1 MPVYAYKG
9 VNQLGKTKRGTL
21 QAENLRVARLKLKKE
36 GIFVSELKNKSLV
49 KSEKSFKSSQGKSV
63 KIEELSLATRQLAS
77 LLHANIPLVESLS
90 ALSEQVENPV
100 LQAVFTDCKNAVN
113 EGESFYKTLSKYPK
127 IFNKTYIYMCQA
139 GEASGTLDVILLR
152 LAEFTESANELK
164 QRLRSALTY
173 PVIMVLMSLA
183 VLVILFLSVIPN
195 MRQVFDSTPDLE
207 LPFMSVVVFSLSEF
221 LVNYWYLLLGGALFF
236 FFMFLNWKA
245 SQKGRPQY
253 DSLLLKLG
261 FIGKLVRMVAVA
273 RFARTLATLLKGGV
287 PMLMAMDIVRNVVNN
302 EVLAKAID
310 QARDN
315 ISEGESIAL
324 PLKTSGQFPPIVIHM
339 ISIGE
344 KTGELEN
351 MLEELSK
358 SFEFQV
364 KNSVDKLTSLIS
376 PIVLV
381 FMAIIVG
388 VIVTAVLTPILEIS
402 NIGG

>member
-9 VNQLGKTKRGTL
+9 VNHLGRTKRGTL

-36 GIFVSELKNKSLV
+36 GIYVSELKNKSLA
-49 KSEKSFKSSQGKSV
+49 KNQRNLKSSQNRKV
-63 KIEELSLATRQLAS
+63 KIEELALATRQLAS
-77 LLHANIPLVESLS
+77 LLHANIPLVESLN
-90 ALSEQVENPV
+90 ALSEQVENPI

-139 GEASGTLDVILLR
+139 GEASGTLDVILIR

-164 QRLRSALTY
+164 QRLQAALTY
-173 PVIMVLMSLA
+173 PLIMIIMTIAILIL
-183 VLVILFLSVIPN
+183 LFLFVIPK
-195 MRQVFDSTPDLE
+195 MQQVFSDAIELE
-207 LPFMSVVVFSLSEF
+207 LPSISIAVFAISGW
-221 LVNYWYLLLGGALFF
+221 LVNYWYIFAGGVFF
-236 FFMFLNWKA
+236 LTFMFFNWKN
-245 SQKGRPQY
+245 SEKGRPQY
-253 DSLLLKLG
+253 DTLLLKLG
-261 FIGKLVRMVAVA
+261 FVGKMVRMVAVA
-273 RFARTLATLLKGGV
+273 RFSRTLATLLKGGV
-287 PMLMAMDIVRNVVNN
+287 PMLVSMDIVRNVVNN

-310 QARDN
+310 EAREN

-324 PLKTSGQFPPIVIHM
+324 PLKKSGQFPPIVIHM

-344 KTGELEN
+344 KTGELEA

-364 KNSVDKLTSLIS
+364 KNSVDRLTSLIS

-381 FMAIIVG
+381 FMAIVVG
-388 VIVTAVLTPILEIS
+388 VIVWAVLMPILQLS
-402 NIGG
+402 DLG

>member
-9 VNQLGKTKRGTL
+9 VNQLGKNKRGTL
-21 QAENLRVARLKLKKE
+21 QAENLRIARLKLRKE
-36 GIFVSELKNKSLV
+36 GIYVSELKNKSQA
-49 KSEKSFKSSQGKSV
+49 KSQKSFKASQNKKV

-77 LLHANIPLVESLS
+77 LLHANIPLVDSLS

-100 LQAVFTDCKNAVN
+100 LQAAFTDCKNAVN
-113 EGESFYKTLSKYPK
+113 EGESFYKSLAKYPK
-127 IFNKTYIYMCQA
+127 IFNKTYVYMCQA

-152 LAEFTESANELK
+152 LAEFTESANDLK

-173 PVIMVLMSLA
+173 PAIMIFMSIA
-183 VLVILFLSVIPN
+183 VLVILFLFVVPELE
-195 MRQVFDSTPDLE
+195 QVFEGVDNLE
-207 LPFMSVVVFSLSEF
+207 LPFVSILIFGFSGWI
-221 LVNYWYLLLGGALFF
+221 VNYWYMFLGSFFLFVLL
-236 FFMFLNWKA
+236 FLNWKN
-245 SQKGRPQY
+245 SEKGRPQY

-261 FIGKLVRMVAVA
+261 FLGKLVRMVAVA
-273 RFARTLATLLKGGV
+273 RFCRTLSTLLRGGV

-324 PLKTSGQFPPIVIHM
+324 PLKSSGQFPPIVIHM

-344 KTGELEN
+344 KTGELES

-364 KNSVDKLTSLIS
+364 KNSVDKLTSIIS
-376 PIVLV
+376 PVVVV
-381 FMAIIVG
+381 FMAIVVG
-388 VIVTAVLTPILEIS
+388 VIATAILVPILELS
-402 NIGG
+402 NIG